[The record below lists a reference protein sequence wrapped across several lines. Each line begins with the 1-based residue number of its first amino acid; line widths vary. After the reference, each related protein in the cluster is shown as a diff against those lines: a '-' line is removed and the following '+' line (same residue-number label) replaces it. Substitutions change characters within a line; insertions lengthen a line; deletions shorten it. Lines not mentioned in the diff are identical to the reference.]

1 MFDVY
6 LYLNMYLLVKKNDY
20 TQLSVR
26 DITQNDDDV
35 FNIQFSYM
43 CEKNQNKKKN
53 VIKIFIQSI
62 NYTL

>member
-43 CEKNQNKKKN
+43 CKKNQNKKKN